1 MLQMR
6 HRLKTINLEN
16 NRHNLAGEADRCASI
31 VEHTTDDT
39 SQKLDCQQQESLRSY
54 RAVYHKA
61 RFALDNPSVWLRTR
75 IRRISWAYGPPLVWR
90 ALGCVVGLGVA
101 IVHQRL
107 TPSVLLPSE
116 SDMTT
121 VFTVHDI
128 NELLLASQSQ
138 IGTK

>member
-1 MLQMR
+1 MR
-6 HRLKTINLEN
+6 HRLKDINLAN
-16 NRHNLAGEADRCASI
+16 DRHDLAGIGDGRESI
-31 VEHTTDDT
+31 VENTSDDV

-107 TPSVLLPSE
+107 TPSALLPST
-116 SDMTT
+116 SHMND

>member
-1 MLQMR
+1 MR
-6 HRLKTINLEN
+6 HRLKTINLVN
-16 NRHNLAGEADRCASI
+16 NRHNLAGALDGCAAI
-31 VEHTTDDT
+31 VENPTDD
-39 SQKLDCQQQESLRSY
+39 SPQKLDCQQQESLRSY

-75 IRRISWAYGPPLVWR
+75 IRRIGWAYGPPAVWG

-128 NELLLASQSQ
+128 NELLLASQNQ

>member
-1 MLQMR
+1 MR
-6 HRLKTINLEN
+6 HRLKDINLAN
-16 NRHNLAGEADRCASI
+16 DRHDLAGIGDGRESI
-31 VEHTTDDT
+31 VENTSDDV
-39 SQKLDCQQQESLRSY
+39 SRKLDSYQRESLRSY
-54 RAVYHKA
+54 RSVYRKA
-61 RFALDNPSVWLRTR
+61 QYALENPSAWLRNR
-75 IRRISWAYGPPLVWR
+75 IRRMSWAYGPPMVWG
-90 ALGCVVGLGVA
+90 ALGCLVGLGVA